1 MTVNG
6 VDPHKPCGCCGPKR
20 QSCRRLLAIIGPSG
34 AGKTTLLA
42 ALAGQVPVSQRMRLS
57 GSVTVNGV
65 PIDRA
70 GHRQG
75 YVQQEDIFYSQLT
88 VRWPAG

>member
-1 MTVNG
+1 MCFRGSRVTVSHFN
-6 VDPHKPCGCCGPKR
+6 C
-20 QSCRRLLAIIGPSG
+20 RLLAIIGPSG

-42 ALAGQVPVSQRMRLS
+42 ALAGQVPVSQQMRLS

-88 VRWPAG
+88 VR

>member
-1 MTVNG
+1 MVLLRLLCLEILQNTG
-6 VDPHKPCGCCGPKR
+6 TTTRC
-20 QSCRRLLAIIGPSG
+20 RLLAIIGPSG

-57 GSVTVNGV
+57 GSVTVNGT

-88 VRWPAG
+88 VR